1 MELGVSGGIM
11 EKRSQARLVPEGSL
25 KCTVEW
31 EKGHEDGR
39 VHNISPQ
46 GALLEAKSDFGISK
60 IKLILDFEGT
70 GESITLDAAI
80 RWHAVSPQD
89 QTDHYGLVFRSV
101 DEVTQR
107 RLQEAIRIL
116 MEQQPQ

>member
-1 MELGVSGGIM
+1 M

-25 KCTVEW
+25 NCTVEW
-31 EKGHEDGR
+31 EKGREAG
-39 VHNISPQ
+39 VIHNISPQ

-60 IKLILDFEGT
+60 IRLVLDFEPS

-89 QTDHYGLVFRSV
+89 QTDHYGLVFRTV

-107 RLQEAIRIL
+107 RLDEAIRVL
-116 MEQQPQ
+116 TPQQPG